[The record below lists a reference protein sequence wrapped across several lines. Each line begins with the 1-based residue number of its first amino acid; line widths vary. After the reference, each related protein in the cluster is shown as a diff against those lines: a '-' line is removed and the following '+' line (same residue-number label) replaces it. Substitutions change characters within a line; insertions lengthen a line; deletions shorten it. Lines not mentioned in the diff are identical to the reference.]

1 MLSQWRWATFLALA
15 DKLSITPRLLSPMP
29 KPVYILCSE
38 SGSEDKTT
46 DLVSH
51 FKVLE
56 QIELREL
63 PKPPEGATLVI
74 PWLSFQ
80 MVAVWA
86 AAEDDDLDQKY
97 ECTTTFFLPPDNQEQ
112 FVGMRI
118 FSFEGQKRRVRQT
131 ANFIGLALKAPGLLR
146 IENKIRPLGTGED
159 LWLVQSYEIPVIAV
173 GSVGS
178 DPSSPT

>member
-1 MLSQWRWATFLALA
+1 MRSRQRWATSRALA
-15 DKLSITPRLLSPMP
+15 DKLSITARLLSPMP

-46 DLVSH
+46 GLVSH

-74 PWLSFQ
+74 PGLSFQ

-112 FVGMRI
+112 FVGKAI
-118 FSFEGQKRRVRQT
+118 FSFEGQKRRARQT
-131 ANFIGLALKAPGLLR
+131 ANFFGLALKAPGLLR
-146 IENKIRPLGTGED
+146 IENRIRPLGAGED
-159 LWLVQSYEIPVIAV
+159 LWLVQSYEIPVIAIA
-173 GSVGS
+173 SEGS
-178 DPSSPT
+178 DQSSPT